1 MAGDAELST
10 TSSGRYLTTTTPPPV
25 WIVREDQ
32 AASVDGGAEVDGE
45 LGEVGGEDEDERTVL
60 VVDEVLLL
68 VLLLDEELGGTADVV
83 DSEVLEAGAT

>member
-1 MAGDAELST
+1 MLIFAENPVAGDAELST
-10 TSSGRYLTTTTPPPV
+10 TSSDRYLTTTTPPAG

-32 AASVDGGAEVDGE
+32 AASLVGGAEVDEEPGD
-45 LGEVGGEDEDERTVL
+45 VGDERSVL

-68 VLLLDEELGGTADVV
+68 DEEVGADDVV